1 MHDQG
6 SDGWKQSRFGYVT
19 GSRFADVMTN
29 ARSKSGLSQTAER
42 YMLDLIGEHLTQ
54 KPASTVKTYAME
66 WGNTYEP
73 LARQEYER
81 QTGRTVMLS
90 GFVEHGCERFVGG
103 SPDGI
108 VGQLGMIEI
117 KCPLTQ
123 ANHARVI
130 ISGTMPDDHTDQVQG
145 YLWLTGSLWCDFI
158 SFHPDFP
165 DRWRLLVVRVERDN
179 KYILELQRRVIDFR
193 DEMIR
198 RLNTII
204 ERWE

>member
-1 MHDQG
+1 MPEQG
-6 SDGWKQSRFGYVT
+6 TEAWKQSRFGYVT
-19 GSRFADVMTN
+19 GSRFSDVMTN

-54 KPASTVKTYAME
+54 KPASTVKTFAME

-81 QTGRTVMLS
+81 QTGRTVRLS
-90 GFVEHGCERFVGG
+90 GFVEHDYERFVGG

-108 VGQLGMIEI
+108 VDGGMIEI

-130 ISGTMPDDHTDQVQG
+130 ISGEMPDDHHEQVQG
-145 YLWLTGSLWCDFI
+145 YLWLTGVLWCDFI

-165 DRWRLLVVRVERDN
+165 DRWRMLVVRVDRDDQ
-179 KYILELQRRVIDFR
+179 YISELSRRVIAFR
-193 DEMIR
+193 DEMVM
-198 RLNTII
+198 RLNSII
-204 ERWE
+204 ERWEK

>member
-1 MHDQG
+1 MSEQG
-6 SDGWKQSRFGYVT
+6 TEAWKQSRFGYVT

-73 LARQEYER
+73 LAREEYER
-81 QTGRTVMLS
+81 QTGRTVRLS
-90 GFVEHGCERFVGG
+90 GFVEHGQQPFIGG
-103 SPDGI
+103 SPDGF
-108 VGQLGMIEI
+108 VDGNLIEI
-117 KCPLTQ
+117 KAPLTQ

-130 ISGTMPDDHTDQVQG
+130 ISGTMPGDHTDQVQG

-179 KYILELQRRVIDFR
+179 EYISELSRRVIDFR
-193 DEMIR
+193 DEMLR
-198 RLNTII
+198 RLNLII

>member
-1 MHDQG
+1 MQQG
-6 SDGWKQSRFGYVT
+6 SEEWKQSRFGYVT
-19 GSRFADVMTN
+19 GSRFADVQWNKRKRGELTLT
-29 ARSKSGLSQTAER
+29 SER

-54 KPASTVKTYAME
+54 KPASTVKTFAME

-81 QTGRTVMLS
+81 LTGKSVRLS
-90 GFVEHGCERFVGG
+90 GFVEHGNEPFIGG
-103 SPDGI
+103 SPDGF
-108 VGQLGMIEI
+108 VEGNLIEI
-117 KCPLTQ
+117 KAPLTQ

-158 SFHPDFP
+158 SFHVDFP
-165 DRWRLLVVRVERDN
+165 DKWRLLIVRVERDDE
-179 KYILELQRRVIDFR
+179 YISELSRRVIAFR
-193 DEMIR
+193 DEMLR

-204 ERWE
+204 ERWI